1 MGPDGNTDLAGY
13 ELIPEE
19 QVAEVLKSVDLPPE
33 VQETVEA
40 SLERRTAALNQR
52 FPHGHQRVKGSEEV
66 RRRRARQ
73 QRLTTKIEEDSGAGK
88 VTLVKTVLSAQAA
101 NLLRQL
107 SPLHVQ
113 SPFVKEAGGFQPF
126 KTRSADLTHVPGIA
140 RDNLPVR
147 LRDGRQAPCPR
158 YRAGQSLRPGSRTQT
173 SVLCRIITDRA
184 MPFPS
189 TTAPSSPTADSHT
202 PPPTQL
208 SPASSANAPRKS
220 PPEKKP
226 ELTHNKA
233 RIENT

>member
-40 SLERRTAALNQR
+40 RLERRTAALNQR
-52 FPHGHQRVKGSEEV
+52 FPHGHQRVKGPEEV

-73 QRLTTKIEEDSGAGK
+73 QRVKNPRAGK
-88 VTLVKTVLSAQAA
+88 AALVKTALSHSSRSSFAA
-101 NLLRQL
+101 RSVRVH
-107 SPLHVQ
+107 SP
-113 SPFVKEAGGFQPF
+113 SP
-126 KTRSADLTHVPGIA
+126 
-140 RDNLPVR
+140 
-147 LRDGRQAPCPR
+147 GRQDGLSTVQNAFRRLDSCPQ

-189 TTAPSSPTADSHT
+189 TTAPSSPPHGRFTYAAANSAVSGVECQCATKIPSREETRTH
-202 PPPTQL
+202 PQ
-208 SPASSANAPRKS
+208 PARHKGMRSKMNHSLHCN
-220 PPEKKP
+220 
-226 ELTHNKA
+226 
-233 RIENT
+233 